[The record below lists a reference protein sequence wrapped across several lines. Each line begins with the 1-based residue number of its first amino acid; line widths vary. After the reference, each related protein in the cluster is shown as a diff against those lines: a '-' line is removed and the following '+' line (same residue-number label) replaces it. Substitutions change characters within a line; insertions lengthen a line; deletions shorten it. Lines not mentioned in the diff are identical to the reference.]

1 MLDDKT
7 LALLGDRAAQERL
20 TEAGVLIPCAHCG
33 GTEILEASS
42 MRSIWYF
49 CSSDG
54 CEAIGPAACNEY
66 EARLAWNTRAGVLTL
81 EQLAALEKL
90 EVKK

>member
-1 MLDDKT
+1 MKDVER
-7 LALLGDRAAQERL
+7 ALLGDRAAQERL
-20 TEAGVLIPCAHCG
+20 TENGVLIPCAHCG

-54 CEAIGPAACNEY
+54 CEAIGPSACSEY
-66 EARLAWNTRAGVLTL
+66 EARLAWNSRAAILSP
-81 EQLAALEKL
+81 EQLDALEKL
-90 EVKK
+90 EGKN